1 MLNERVQ
8 GRVFVADTDNNR
20 IRGIH
25 VCESSDGSVAKEDP
39 EGTAKRC
46 SDDQIIKR
54 LLGTKAAAK
63 QALEVQLVIVA
74 GSGEPGLRDG
84 PAHAARFDSPTGLAV
99 RGGRATSS
107 RHSCSL
113 LTATMAHSALLH
125 SQGAARARA
134 RLQASTLDTLPCQA
148 YGRCVLAKAATSIS
162 LTPRPSRPAP
172 EPPRVHLH
180 LSAAQ
185 WLETG

>member
-8 GRVFVADTDNNR
+8 GRVFLADTDNNL

-84 PAHAARFDSPTGLAV
+84 PARAARFDSPTGLAV
-99 RGGRATSS
+99 RGGAGDEQQAQLLVADSYNGALRTVALTGRGTGAGAVTSVDFGHAAVSSLRAVCIGKGGDIYLSD
-107 RHSCSL
+107 
-113 LTATMAHSALLH
+113 
-125 SQGAARARA
+125 SQTKQARA
-134 RLQASTLDTLPCQA
+134 QTASCA
-148 YGRCVLAKAATSIS
+148 SAS
-162 LTPRPSRPAP
+162 LRSPVA
-172 EPPRVHLH
+172 
-180 LSAAQ
+180 
-185 WLETG
+185 